1 MNNLGDKSNFFK
13 NPIGVIGVFLV
24 LVEAIASIVIVQ
36 STLEKSQ
43 NTILVWFIV
52 LFPCLVLGVFYL
64 LVTKHHEKLY
74 SPSDYRDEQ
83 NFMKSYNNTTRKEEI
98 KKVTNE
104 QNIECEIEQMDK
116 VALMNDALVKI
127 MELQKKIVPSIQNST
142 LTEDEKEE
150 YVSSIDDYLF
160 EMEEEEELLKVE
172 VSPMYKANYL
182 VEELES
188 KGFFAGIYC
197 IPFETKRLVSNA
209 EHKAI
214 WLGSEVPVD
223 MAIEVIRLSK
233 KFYPHL
239 KYIELSD
246 GTHGEPEYVSYQ
258 IYIGGATSTA
268 KERKLKPLENEDFE
282 KLYRLEDKQSLHA
295 FVKSFEVLRG

>member
-13 NPIGVIGVFLV
+13 NPIGVIGIFLV
-24 LVEAIASIVIVQ
+24 LVEAIASFVIVQ

-104 QNIECEIEQMDK
+104 QNIECEIDQMDK
-116 VALMNDALVKI
+116 VGLMNDALVKI

-160 EMEEEEELLKVE
+160 EMEEEGEPLKVDI
-172 VSPMYKANYL
+172 SPMYKANYL

-188 KGFFAGIYC
+188 KGFWAEIYHS
-197 IPFETKRLVSNA
+197 PFGTKKLVSNA

-223 MAIEVIRLSK
+223 MAIEVIKLSK
-233 KFYPHL
+233 EFYPHL
-239 KYIELSD
+239 NYIELSD
-246 GTHGEPEYVSYQ
+246 GSHDEPEYVLYQ
-258 IYIGGATSTA
+258 IYIGGATRTA
-268 KERKLKPLENEDFE
+268 KRRKLKALENEDFE
-282 KLYRLEDKQSLHA
+282 ELYRLEDKQSLHA
-295 FVKSFEVLRG
+295 FVKSFQA